1 MTQAVAR
8 DMAGARA
15 EAAVDWFLHPVL
27 TGLGDAEMTEV
38 ATLAAGGHRSDASAH
53 CASGN

>member
-1 MTQAVAR
+1 
-8 DMAGARA
+8 MAGARA

-38 ATLAAGGHRSDASAH
+38 ATLAACGHRSDASAH